1 MTLTTSS
8 YNMDPR
14 GYGRRTKVFV
24 SLSNLALA
32 SALALATTAAQAQE
46 ASSAVPE
53 GDTLEPVNDIVVTAR
68 KREESLQD
76 TSIALSVV
84 DDKLLERKQISDVTA
99 LQGVVPT
106 ITIGETVGLLKINVR
121 GLGNSTNTRSED
133 SDVVLHVDGAV
144 VSRMEAQAMA
154 FFDLERV
161 EVLRGPQGTLYGR
174 NSTGGTIN
182 LVTRKPTKTFEGYAS
197 ATLGNYNLIKM
208 DTAVSGP
215 ITDTISARLALT
227 ATDRGGYG
235 KNIQTGNDIEDQK
248 RYAGRLHVLFKPS
261 DRVEFLLTGEYA
273 KQDDA
278 SGFFGFLAP
287 LFPFDPA
294 YVPRG
299 AGGFS
304 DPNSR
309 DVASNFDPQLERET
323 WSITGNLSVEL
334 TDNLKLRNI
343 INYRELDFFLAQ
355 DLDTSTVATPTYV
368 SIPLH
373 DEQFSEE
380 LQFIYE
386 SDRLNALAGLFYFK
400 ETFGG
405 TTNIGTGPNTGVYF
419 ILSGRSKTEAIAPF
433 FNVAY
438 DLSDAFTLRV
448 GGRYNSE
455 KRSIVNDTIF
465 NGVRTTTDNDISDDE
480 RRISAYT
487 GEYGIDWNISDNAM
501 VYYTFS
507 QGFRSGAALIFQSNS
522 PIIDPT
528 RVENHEIGLKF
539 ESRDRK
545 FYANIAAFMADI
557 KNLQRTQASL
567 VDGLLNTRVN
577 NVNSLETKGV
587 EADLGWSPIRDLNLR
602 ASVAWLQAEFQDFT
616 SSDPIKRIPNPA
628 FPPTLPTHLPS
639 PPQQVAGNTTS
650 QAPEWKWSVGADYT
664 IPFDN
669 GSKLTLAGDVSYQ
682 SKVFFDEFNRAP
694 FVEDSYALIDAS
706 LTYYFADEKLSASIW
721 GKNLTGQDRFADVSF
736 SAFGQVLSKQ
746 WIPPRTYGATIR
758 YEF

>member
-1 MTLTTSS
+1 MIRLGSGS
-8 YNMDPR
+8 NSASAGGLR
-14 GYGRRTKVFV
+14 GR
-24 SLSNLALA
+24 ALA
-32 SALALATTAAQAQE
+32 SISMLALCTVAMPFAAASAQTQETAATPQASE
-46 ASSAVPE
+46 AATA
-53 GDTLEPVNDIVVTAR
+53 GDDIIVTAR

-76 TSIALSVV
+76 TSMALSVV
-84 DDKLLERKQISDVTA
+84 DDTLLDRKQISDVTG

-133 SDVVLHVDGAV
+133 SDVVLHVDGTV

-182 LVTRKPTKTFEGYAS
+182 LVTKKPTSTFEGYAS

-227 ATDRGGYG
+227 STDRGGFG

-248 RYAGRLHVLFKPS
+248 RYAGRLHVRFQPS
-261 DRVEFLLTGEYA
+261 DRVDFLLTGEYA

-287 LFPFDPA
+287 LFPPPF
-294 YVPRG
+294 VPRG

-323 WSITGNLSVEL
+323 WSVTGNLTVEL
-334 TDNLKLRNI
+334 TDAIKVRNI

-355 DLDTSTVATPTYV
+355 DLDTSTVSTASYV

-380 LQFIYE
+380 FQVIYE
-386 SDRLNALAGLFYFK
+386 SDRLNAIAGLFYFK

-405 TTNIGTGPNTGVYF
+405 TTNIGTGPNTGIFLRLV
-419 ILSGRSKTEAIAPF
+419 GQSKTEAIAPF
-433 FNVAY
+433 FNIAY

-448 GGRYNSE
+448 GGRYNTE
-455 KRSIVNDTIF
+455 KRSIVNDTIL
-465 NGVRTTTDNDISDDE
+465 NGNRITTDNDVSDDR

-487 GEYGIDWNISDNAM
+487 GEYGVDWNISDHAM

-539 ESRDRK
+539 ESSDRR
-545 FYANIAAFMADI
+545 FYANVAAFKAKITDI
-557 KNLQRTQASL
+557 QRTQASINPAT
-567 VDGLLNTRVN
+567 GLLATRVN
-577 NVNSLETKGV
+577 NVDELKTKGV
-587 EADLGWSPIRDLNLR
+587 EVDAGWSPTADLKLR
-602 ASVAWLQAEFQDFT
+602 GSVAWLEAKFQNFVTD
-616 SSDPIKRIPNPA
+616 DPII
-628 FPPTLPTHLPS
+628 FGTLE
-639 PPQQVAGNTTS
+639 QQVAGNTNS
-650 QAPEWKWSVGADYT
+650 QAPEWKWSAGADYT
-664 IPFDN
+664 IPFAN
-669 GSKLTLAGDVSYQ
+669 GSKLTVSGDVSYQ

-694 FVEDSYALIDAS
+694 FVEDKYALVDAS
-706 LTYYFADEKLSASIW
+706 MTYYFANEQLSASVW

-736 SAFGQVLSKQ
+736 SAFGQVISKQ
-746 WIPPRTYGATIR
+746 WIPPRTYGATVR

>member
-1 MTLTTSS
+1 MARKL
-8 YNMDPR
+8 
-14 GYGRRTKVFV
+14 RRR
-24 SLSNLALA
+24 SLA
-32 SALALATTAAQAQE
+32 SISTMALCAAAASFPAGAAKAQE
-46 ASSAVPE
+46 GASPLQPE
-53 GDTLEPVNDIVVTAR
+53 EAARPIDEIIVTAR
-68 KREESLQD
+68 KREETLQD
-76 TSIALSVV
+76 TSMALSVV
-84 DDKLLERKQISDVTA
+84 DDTLLERKQINDVTG

-106 ITIGETVGLLKINVR
+106 VTIGETVGLLKINVR

-182 LVTRKPTKTFEGYAS
+182 LVTKKPTDFLEGYAS

-208 DTAVSGP
+208 DAAVSGP
-215 ITDTISARLALT
+215 ITDTIDARLALT
-227 ATDRGGYG
+227 STNRGGFG
-235 KNIQTGNDIEDQK
+235 KNIQTDNDIEDQK
-248 RYAGRLHVLFKPS
+248 RYAGRLHVRFRPS
-261 DRVEFLLTGEYA
+261 DRIELLVTGEYA

-287 LFPFDPA
+287 LFPFDPTF
-294 YVPRG
+294 VPRG

-304 DPNSR
+304 DPDSR

-323 WSITGNLSVEL
+323 WSLTGNLGIEL
-334 TDNLKLRNI
+334 NDNLKLRNI
-343 INYRELDFFLAQ
+343 INYRELDFFIAQ
-355 DLDTSTVATPTYV
+355 DLDTSTVSTPTYV

-380 LQFIYE
+380 LQLVYE
-386 SDRLNALAGLFYFK
+386 SDRLNAIAGMFYFK

-419 ILSGRSKTEAIAPF
+419 VLNGRSKTEAIAPF
-433 FNVAY
+433 FNVSY

-455 KRSIVNDTIF
+455 KRSIVNDTVL
-465 NGVRTTTDNDISDDE
+465 NGNRITTDNDISDDE

-528 RVENHEIGLKF
+528 KVKNHEIGLKF
-539 ESRDRK
+539 ESPDRR
-545 FYANIAAFMADI
+545 FYANVAAFTADI

-567 VDGLLNTRVN
+567 VNGLLNTRVN

-587 EADLGWSPIRDLNLR
+587 EVDLGWSPVENLNLR
-602 ASVAWLQAEFQDFT
+602 GSAAWLKAEFQDFVT
-616 SSDPIKRIPNPA
+616 DDPIIPG
-628 FPPTLPTHLPS
+628 TME
-639 PPQQVAGNTTS
+639 QQVAGNTTS
-650 QAPEWKWSVGADYT
+650 QAPEWKWSAGADYT
-664 IPFDN
+664 IPFAN
-669 GSKLTLAGDVSYQ
+669 GSRLTVSGDVSYQ

-694 FVEDSYALIDAS
+694 FVEDDYALVDAS
-706 LTYYFADEKLSASIW
+706 MTYYFANDKLSASIW

-746 WIPPRTYGATIR
+746 WIPPRTYGATVR